1 MKADIIQATFE
12 VYQDSQL
19 IFSRGTG
26 LLSLQ
31 EWMNR
36 NPHLELEL
44 STVYKDGQ
52 RINQVVNSTIGNK
65 SGKYAGILTT
75 TYVDLAAMEEKTNEI
90 EALLQEYGAQLN
102 GSKTKYDAHI
112 LSLSEKQFTVQKN
125 QPVEIFVKIF
135 KYDKI
140 KTK

>member
-1 MKADIIQATFE
+1 MKTDIIQAIIE

-19 IFSRGTG
+19 IYSRKTG
-26 LLSLQ
+26 LMSLQ

-36 NPHLELEL
+36 SSHIELEL

-52 RINQVVNSTIGNK
+52 RISQVVNSTIGYK
-65 SGKYAGILTT
+65 PGKYAGILTT

-102 GSKTKYDAHI
+102 GSKAKYDAHI

-135 KYDKI
+135 MW
-140 KTK
+140 TK

>member
-1 MKADIIQATFE
+1 MKTDIIQAIIE

-19 IFSRGTG
+19 IYSRKTG
-26 LLSLQ
+26 LMSLQ

-36 NPHLELEL
+36 NPHIELEL

-52 RINQVVNSTIGNK
+52 RISQVVNSTIGNK
-65 SGKYAGILTT
+65 PGKYAGILTT
-75 TYVDLAAMEEKTNEI
+75 THVDLAAMEEKTNEI

-125 QPVEIFVKIF
+125 QPVEIFVEI
-135 KYDKI
+135 I
-140 KTK
+140 KWIK

>member
-1 MKADIIQATFE
+1 MKTDIIQAIIE

-19 IFSRGTG
+19 IYSRTTG
-26 LLSLQ
+26 LMSLQ

-36 NPHLELEL
+36 NPHIELEL

-52 RINQVVNSTIGNK
+52 RISQVVNSTIGNK
-65 SGKYAGILTT
+65 PGKYAGILTT
-75 TYVDLAAMEEKTNEI
+75 THVDLAAMEEKTNEI

-125 QPVEIFVKIF
+125 QPVEIFVEI
-135 KYDKI
+135 I
-140 KTK
+140 KWIK